1 MTDTETSGKDGVR
14 QRTLDRV
21 SDGIVAVDEEFR
33 YTYVNQTAE
42 DVLGRHESELLG
54 EVLWEA
60 FPGLTDSAAEQQ
72 LRDALETKQATQ
84 YERYNEVVES
94 WLKVRIY
101 PDEQGLSIFLT
112 EVTERKR
119 YEQAQKQLHTATR
132 KMLST
137 SAPDEVAAIMTE
149 AADSFI
155 GFDLSGVHLYDE
167 AVDGLVPVSISDGSR
182 EQLNDIPT
190 LDEGIAW
197 NAFQDGESQVYQDL
211 SEADEVYND
220 ETPFQSE
227 LSIPLG
233 DHGVF
238 IASATEPDAF
248 DERDLILAETLANN
262 AQTALNQL
270 STTQRLREQEQ
281 EVKRNKEFL
290 QQTASVAKLGG
301 WEVDI
306 DTQTVKW
313 TDEVYRI
320 HGIPVNDT
328 PSLEEAFEAYHP
340 EDRADIADAWENLVE
355 DGEPY
360 DLELRITT
368 TDDVTRWVR
377 TIGLP
382 EYGPD
387 GNEVVRTRG
396 VFQDVTVRKDQEDE
410 LRQYREAVE
419 SSDDLI
425 VAVRKD
431 GRYVF
436 ANSRY
441 REYYS
446 DGEIA
451 GKTVQSVVGDSTFET
466 AIRPYHEKALAGE
479 AVSYERTET
488 FPDLGERTLAVKYTP
503 IHDEKSVVGFV
514 GVLRDVTEKKQYKE
528 QLEAQRNN
536 LEVLNS
542 IVRHDIRNDLQLI
555 QTYGEIIESQSKGD
569 EIEYIDEILEA
580 AQNASEITESAKD
593 ITDVMLQS
601 SVDFT
606 PVSLRS
612 VLGDEIQDVRASYE
626 RTIVNLDGPIPDVTI
641 AADRMLDSV
650 FRNLLSNAI
659 QHNDKD
665 VPEVTVSARTG
676 ESRAVVHV
684 ADNGPGIP
692 DERKST
698 IFEEEHMGL
707 ESDGTGLGLYLVG
720 TLVDR
725 YGGQVRVVDND
736 PEGTMFIVSLPRTG

>member
-1 MTDTETSGKDGVR
+1 MTDAETSGEDGVR

-42 DVLGRHESELLG
+42 DILGIGESELLG
-54 EVLWEA
+54 EVLWET
-60 FPGLTDSAAEQQ
+60 FPDLSGNAPEQQ

-84 YERYNEVVES
+84 YERYNQVVES
-94 WLKVRIY
+94 WLKVRAY
-101 PDEQGLSIFLT
+101 PDKQGLSIFFT
-112 EVTERKR
+112 EVTERR
-119 YEQAQKQLHTATR
+119 EYEQAQKQLHNATR
-132 KMLST
+132 EMLSAST
-137 SAPDEVAAIMTE
+137 PDEVSAIVTR

-182 EQLNDIPT
+182 EQLDDIPT
-190 LDEGIAW
+190 LDEGVAW
-197 NAFQDGESQVYQDL
+197 NAFQDGESQVYQNLGD
-211 SEADEVYND
+211 ADEVYND

-238 IASATEPDAF
+238 IASATEPNAF
-248 DERDLILAETLANN
+248 DDRDLILAETLANN

-270 STTQRLREQEQ
+270 STTQRLQEQ
-281 EVKRNKEFL
+281 ERELKRNKEFL

-301 WEVDI
+301 WEVDV
-306 DTQTVKW
+306 DTQTVNW

-320 HGIPVNDT
+320 HGIPVSDT

-340 EDRADIADAWENLVE
+340 EDRAELVDAWERLVE
-355 DGEPY
+355 DGKPY

-368 TDDVTRWVR
+368 ADDMTRWVR

-396 VFQDVTVRKDQEDE
+396 VFQDVTVRKEQEDE

-425 VAVRKD
+425 IAVGKD

-441 REYYS
+441 KEYYS

-451 GKTVQSVVGDSTFET
+451 GKTVQSVVGESTFET
-466 AIRPYHEKALAGE
+466 AIRPYHEEVLAGE

-503 IHDEKSVVGFV
+503 IHDERSVIGFV
-514 GVLRDVTEKKQYKE
+514 GVLRDITEKKQYE
-528 QLEAQRNN
+528 TQLESQRNN

-555 QTYGEIIESQSKGD
+555 QTYGEIIESESD
-569 EIEYIDEILEA
+569 DTEYIDEILEA
-580 AQNASEITESAKD
+580 AQNAAEITESAKD

-601 SVDFT
+601 SIDFT

-612 VLGDEIQDVRASYE
+612 VLEEEVQDLRASHE

-641 AADRMLDSV
+641 AADKMLDSV
-650 FRNLLSNAI
+650 FRNLLNNAV

-665 VPEVTVSARTG
+665 VPEVTVSARAS
-676 ESRAVVHV
+676 ESRAVVHI

-692 DERKST
+692 EERKST

-736 PEGTMFIVSLPRTG
+736 PEGTVFIVSLPRTG